1 MTRNRTLALRLAS
14 AVTTVVAGTLTF
26 VGAESTA
33 AAQSFGAPPPPQTYT
48 VQAGPNGGYVSGGNG
63 NYRARV
69 ESGTNPAEKFSRQG
83 HLAISNDASF
93 GFTVEGNNA
102 PASKTGVAFVI
113 KPAADYFVIDN
124 LSVGGYV
131 RLGFANDAGV
141 GLNDGGNTT
150 FGVGARVGYNIPIA
164 QNFSI
169 WPRAG
174 LGVNTASLNTTVNNV
189 DVSVSQTNLTL
200 NLSVPFLVHPVDH
213 YFLGLA
219 PALDVDL
226 TGDTKTTAFSINFVV
241 GGWIL

>member
-1 MTRNRTLALRLAS
+1 MNRSIALRLAS
-14 AVTTVVAGTLTF
+14 AVTIVVAGTLTF

-48 VQAGPNGGYVSGGNG
+48 VQAGTNGGYASGGG
-63 NYRARV
+63 YRARV
-69 ESGTNPAEKFSRQG
+69 ESGATNPAEKFSRQG
-83 HLAISNDASF
+83 HLAISNDAGF
-93 GFTVEGNNA
+93 GFGVEGNNA
-102 PASKTGVAFVI
+102 PNSKTGVAFVI

-124 LSVGGYV
+124 LSVGGFL

-141 GLNDGGNTT
+141 GLNDGYNTA
-150 FGVGARVGYNIPIA
+150 FGIGARVGYNIPVA

-174 LGVNTASLNTTVNNV
+174 LGVNTGSVNVAGANGT

-219 PALDVDL
+219 PALDVGL
-226 TGDTKTTAFSINFVV
+226 TGDIKNTAFTINFVV

>member
-1 MTRNRTLALRLAS
+1 MNRVLALRLAS
-14 AVTTVVAGTLTF
+14 VATASAA
-26 VGAESTA
+26 GALAYLGGESTA
-33 AAQSFGAPPPPQTYT
+33 AAQNFGAPPPPQQYT
-48 VQAGPNGGYVSGGNG
+48 VQAGPTGGYVSGGNV
-63 NYRARV
+63 RARYDAT
-69 ESGTNPAEKFSRQG
+69 TNPAEKFSRQG
-83 HLAISNDASF
+83 HLAISNDAQF
-93 GFTVEGNNA
+93 GFTVQGNNA
-102 PASKTGVAFVI
+102 AGSTTGVAFVV

-131 RLGFANDAGV
+131 RLGFANDAGANS

-150 FGVGARVGYNIPIA
+150 FGIGARVGYNIPVM

-174 LGVNTASLNTTVNNV
+174 LGVNTASRSTTVAGV
-189 DVSVSQTNLTL
+189 DVSASQTNLTL

-226 TGDTKTTAFSINFVV
+226 TGDVKSTAFTINFVV
-241 GGWIL
+241 GGWVL